1 MKMNNKNLFGIIF
14 SIIVSIA
21 FVVAIVCW
29 LNLYK
34 DSKITVKQIKEN
46 EINTYLNLK
55 KIANAQQRYIKED
68 SDGDGKYEYSKFL
81 VHLWKTVTS
90 KNGDTKLLGFISK
103 ELGFASEPFFAIN
116 GYSFTPL
123 YYYVVPD
130 KPLERIDYTKEW
142 AVYASPSEGKRSGN
156 LTFLIDQ
163 SGNIVVSETHV
174 VYNNEYPF
182 LPLQNNWKL
191 ISSLDDLRKLQE
203 NLDYIVP

>member
-14 SIIVSIA
+14 SVIISIV
-21 FVVAIVCW
+21 FVISIVCW
-29 LNLYK
+29 FNLYK
-34 DSKITVKQIKEN
+34 EPKITVKQIKEN

-55 KIANAQQRYIKED
+55 KIANAQQKYIKED
-68 SDGDGKYEYSKFL
+68 WDGDGKYEYSKFL

-103 ELGFASEPFFAIN
+103 ELGFASEPSFAIN

-142 AVYASPSEGKRSGN
+142 AVFANPSEGKRSGN
-156 LTFLIDQ
+156 LYFLIDQ
-163 SGNIVVSETHV
+163 TGNIVVSETHV

-191 ISSLDDLRKLQE
+191 ISSLDDLKKLQE
-203 NLDYIVP
+203 NLVYIVL